1 MFWWGHHPNT
11 DCPVPIT
18 HVSVQVFSLSADP
31 LRSLETFLFELGG
44 TSPLRVVFGDL
55 WKPFV
60 LPSVEVVVLL
70 LDKEKQTKKKN
81 LMQYNN
87 IRMRTDASCIV
98 LNTRSRY
105 NSFHPKPCVN
115 MFYRMML
122 LLSSCNQ
129 WLVLK
134 CLEMH
139 CYYLFNGLRKKTV
152 IERPCTI
159 LTKLF
164 GI

>member
-1 MFWWGHHPNT
+1 
-11 DCPVPIT
+11 
-18 HVSVQVFSLSADP
+18 
-31 LRSLETFLFELGG
+31 
-44 TSPLRVVFGDL
+44 
-55 WKPFV
+55 
-60 LPSVEVVVLL
+60 
-70 LDKEKQTKKKN
+70 
-81 LMQYNN
+81 MQYNN

-115 MFYRMML
+115 MSYRMMS

-139 CYYLFNGLRKKTV
+139 CYYLFDGLWKKTA

-164 GI
+164 GIQFIIYSVSAI

>member
-1 MFWWGHHPNT
+1 
-11 DCPVPIT
+11 
-18 HVSVQVFSLSADP
+18 
-31 LRSLETFLFELGG
+31 
-44 TSPLRVVFGDL
+44 
-55 WKPFV
+55 
-60 LPSVEVVVLL
+60 
-70 LDKEKQTKKKN
+70 
-81 LMQYNN
+81 MQYNN
-87 IRMRTDASCIV
+87 IRMSTDASCIV

-115 MFYRMML
+115 MFYRMMS

-139 CYYLFNGLRKKTV
+139 CYYLFNGFWKKKAK
-152 IERPCTI
+152 ERPCTI

-164 GI
+164 GIQFIIYSVSAI